1 MAEVSKTG
9 YATSYV
15 NHNKELIIVLI
26 FTQIIVMNNM
36 LNTIQRLTIRIS
48 RNSLS
53 FSAVQVTPEGTKV
66 IFEPYVIKS
75 GISMAANLREA
86 FKTAELPM
94 RGYKRAMVM
103 IDEQV
108 LMVPLDLFDSQK
120 MEDIYYHSFPRTEE
134 QRVVMANPL
143 TDLNAVA
150 VFSVNRDLRLVLTD
164 HFADVRFA
172 TVSTPVWR
180 HLYQRN
186 FTGARAKLYVHFHDK
201 RMEVFAFNQN
211 RFRYCNSFPAQHT
224 NDILYD
230 LLGIWNI
237 LSMDVDTDELY
248 VTGENS
254 EKEQL
259 LNELK
264 KYLQR
269 VYFINPA
276 GDFNRAPVTQI
287 EGMPYDLM
295 TYYVRG
301 KH

>member
-1 MAEVSKTG
+1 
-9 YATSYV
+9 
-15 NHNKELIIVLI
+15 
-26 FTQIIVMNNM
+26 MNNT
-36 LNTIQRLTIRIS
+36 LNTVQRLTIRIS

-86 FKTAELPM
+86 FKTAMLPM

-108 LMVPLDLFDSQK
+108 LMVPVDIFDSQQ
-120 MEDIYYHSFPRTEE
+120 MEDWYYHSFPRTEE

-143 TDLNAVA
+143 TDLQTVA
-150 VFSVNRDLRLVLTD
+150 VFSINRDLRLVLTD
-164 HFADVRFA
+164 HFPDVRFA

-186 FTGARAKLYVHFHDK
+186 FTGARNKLYAHFHDQ
-201 RMEVFAFNQN
+201 RMDVFSFNQN
-211 RFRYCNSFPAQHT
+211 RFRYCNSFPASHV
-224 NDILYD
+224 NDSIYD
-230 LLGIWNI
+230 LLGIWNL
-237 LSMDVDTDELY
+237 LSMDADTDELY
-248 VTGENS
+248 LTGEIT
-254 EKEQL
+254 EKEL
-259 LNELK
+259 LTAELK
-264 KYLQR
+264 KFLQR